1 LNDLFGSIRK
11 TLIAWISGAGYS
23 VLLFFQSMGWLTAAW
38 EKRKD
43 IVEQIHICAFGGFPV
58 TMIVAVF
65 SGMVLALQTGIEL
78 ARYGQEENIGYLVSA
93 AMCRE
98 MGPVMTGYILAG
110 LIGSTMAAE
119 LGTMKVS
126 EEIDALEVM
135 SINPVKYLV
144 MPRVVAMCIV
154 GPIMTIY
161 ADFVGIVGG
170 GFVGN
175 RLLGVDKSINVLD
188 LKDIYSGL
196 VKALIFGATIAT
208 VGCAQGL
215 RAEHGAEGVGRA
227 TMKAVVTG
235 FIFILMFD
243 YILTW
248 VFY

>member
-1 LNDLFGSIRK
+1 
-11 TLIAWISGAGYS
+11 
-23 VLLFFQSMGWLTAAW
+23 
-38 EKRKD
+38 
-43 IVEQIHICAFGGFPV
+43 
-58 TMIVAVF
+58 
-65 SGMVLALQTGIEL
+65 
-78 ARYGQEENIGYLVSA
+78 
-93 AMCRE
+93 
-98 MGPVMTGYILAG
+98 
-110 LIGSTMAAE
+110 
-119 LGTMKVS
+119 
-126 EEIDALEVM
+126 
-135 SINPVKYLV
+135 
-144 MPRVVAMCIV
+144 MCIV

-175 RLLGVDKSINVLD
+175 RLLGVDLHMYFDKSINVLD